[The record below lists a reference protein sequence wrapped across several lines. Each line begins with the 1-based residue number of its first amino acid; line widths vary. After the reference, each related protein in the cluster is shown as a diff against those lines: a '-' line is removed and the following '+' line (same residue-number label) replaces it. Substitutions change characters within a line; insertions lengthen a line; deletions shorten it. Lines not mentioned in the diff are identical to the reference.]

1 MRIGEILGFAAGALV
16 APLAALGSFVRRG
29 RVIHEHGVTYRAEI
43 VPEARPGAALDVAQR
58 LAGPALVHFTSAL
71 RRLDQERRPDLLGL
85 SIRFRRSPT
94 PAALPGPDDQD
105 LLFATVR
112 RAWQLV
118 PAALTTNVRSFLW
131 DDYYAVALFD
141 SAELGLAKWRVTTP
155 RIPGSAMSRTWSL
168 EAAVK
173 QGQAVLHLQARDVRG
188 GSMYQPVASIH
199 LVERVAVDEKALRF
213 HPFRAGRGI
222 VPRGF
227 LNALRILPYAASQL
241 ARPPRQ

>member
-1 MRIGEILGFAAGALV
+1 MRVGEVLGFAAGALA
-16 APLAALGSFVRRG
+16 APIAAAAALARRG
-29 RVIHEHGVTYRAEI
+29 RALHKHGVTYRAEI
-43 VPEARPGAALDVAQR
+43 VPEAKPGPALDVALR

-71 RRLDQERRPDLLGL
+71 QRLDQERRPDLLGL
-85 SIRFRRSPT
+85 SIRFRKD
-94 PAALPGPDDQD
+94 PAPSALPGPDDQD

-118 PAALTTNVRSFLW
+118 PAVLTTNVHSFLW

-155 RIPGSAMSRTWSL
+155 RIPGSAMSRAWTL
-168 EAAVK
+168 ESAVK
-173 QGQAVLHLQARDVRG
+173 QGQGILHLQARDARP
-188 GSMYQPVASIH
+188 GSMYQPVARID
-199 LVERVAVDEKALRF
+199 LLDRAAVDEEALRF
-213 HPFRAGRGI
+213 SPFRAGRGI

-241 ARPPRQ
+241 ARPR